1 MTRNIKYILAGVLI
15 YFILTKKKKTINTKT
30 HPVAEFFLLSDFHSK
45 DGVQVPVEY
54 YDNLQKLMDNL
65 DVLRRYL
72 NAPILINSGYRSPAH
87 NRSVGGKKDS
97 QHLYGKAADIRSNT
111 FKPREIAAAIE
122 KLIKEGK
129 MLQGGLGIYPTFIH
143 YDIRGT
149 KARW

>member
-1 MTRNIKYILAGVLI
+1 MTR
-15 YFILTKKKKTINTKT
+15 KKTQKQNSA
-30 HPVAEFFLLSDFHSK
+30 HPTAEFFLLSDFHSK

-72 NAPILINSGYRSPAH
+72 NAPIGINSGYRSPAH
-87 NRSVGGKKDS
+87 NRAVGGKS
-97 QHLYGKAADIRSNT
+97 NSMHLYGKAADIRSNT
-111 FKPREIAAAIE
+111 FKPKEIAAAIE

-129 MLQGGLGIYPTFIH
+129 MIQGGLGIYPTFIH